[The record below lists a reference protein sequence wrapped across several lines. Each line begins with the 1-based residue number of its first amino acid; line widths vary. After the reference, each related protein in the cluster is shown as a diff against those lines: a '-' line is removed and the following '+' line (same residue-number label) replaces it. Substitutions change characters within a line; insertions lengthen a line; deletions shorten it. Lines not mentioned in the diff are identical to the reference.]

1 MKKTKARRDLDEYI
15 YIYILCIPLIF
26 PIWSKRFIY
35 LCYRIFFFFFLNNV
49 RFFLSC
55 IFTRASKSSGFSVHP
70 HLEFYTS
77 SREYFSQSQ
86 SRSFASFFLFR
97 NAHSFLRF
105 IVPINSSFRHKLT
118 HLHLDF
124 LFLVIIIESEALF
137 YFLFFS
143 RTEMTWLWR
152 RYLWREKFI
161 NTWIIVTYWIMYL
174 MLLLF
179 EIFQI

>member
-1 MKKTKARRDLDEYI
+1 MNIYI
-15 YIYILCIPLIF
+15 YIYILCIPLVF
-26 PIWSKRFIY
+26 PIWSRRFIY
-35 LCYRIFFFFFLNNV
+35 LCYRIFFFFFFLNNV

-137 YFLFFS
+137 YFFFS
-143 RTEMTWLWR
+143 RTEMTW
-152 RYLWREKFI
+152 LWREKFI

>member
-1 MKKTKARRDLDEYI
+1 MNIYTYIFFVFHLYFLFDLDD
-15 YIYILCIPLIF
+15 L
-26 PIWSKRFIY
+26 S
-35 LCYRIFFFFFLNNV
+35 IFFFFFLNNV

-137 YFLFFS
+137 YFFFFEN
-143 RTEMTWLWR
+143 RDDMTLE
-152 RYLWREKFI
+152 RE
-161 NTWIIVTYWIMYL
+161 VY
-174 MLLLF
+174 
-179 EIFQI
+179 